1 MPFVRTTYT
10 VFTHNT
16 QFSEEKKRV
25 FSSIALSQKNMADVV
40 LLVTFELSM
49 TYLIYVGSLQDC
61 LLILGL
67 KSYSTIQKN
76 AVFASREMSPHYK
89 NYILHVIYENMLL
102 LIVR

>member
-1 MPFVRTTYT
+1 
-10 VFTHNT
+10 
-16 QFSEEKKRV
+16 
-25 FSSIALSQKNMADVV
+25 V

-102 LIVR
+102 LIVRIIKAHDHILRGKMLKVSVKSSDMCNYHITTLFYSFK